1 MIIPTMKTLLFSLI
15 LLIGTSLVAQN
26 ATIMR
31 GYDRSTIANLTIS
44 FSDQRDFEEKI
55 MYGFRSL
62 AEMPKYNI
70 SEVDIGDLH
79 LPAERD
85 VIYASGGPERS
96 KAIQDRLRRLVADA
110 GEFFA
115 PTDSF
120 GIVLG
125 EVLVDKF
132 NVGGKMM
139 YEWAEK
145 DKRTNTYPVIQA
157 RTLNDLSVEE
167 LKSNTDPAKTEVFA
181 QCLRNNFVIVYDIQQ
196 SESNAKVSGAGISRV
211 ASSNGNLVP
220 GTNNEESV
228 TAIVNAF
235 IYKVDID
242 DELFRTFVRPRFDDR
257 AAIGQYKYGL
267 TYIGRASVRSSFS
280 PALVYSSMSA
290 MNGFKQNGVMGLFK
304 SKDASAGKTMD
315 LTEADEE
322 AQGYERNVKWDELPS
337 EERDTFTMNELTRIA
352 FEDVLNLIEMNV
364 EDFKVRTPVMGE
376 KPITAAVGR
385 REGVRADQR
394 YRVYENFLRND
405 SVKTRPIGIVRAVNR
420 VADNM
425 TARFDAEGNPL
436 VSEFR
441 QVYGG
446 GIKEG
451 MYMVQ
456 ENDFGLGLSFGPTIG
471 YFGSPLPHTIWKARA
486 YYNSSRAINKLFGS
500 EKIFGASGYIGLGLG
515 SRKAEEG
522 SGSYNA
528 FIFEFGLEKKLYIHH
543 KFDLVPEFGV
553 MIYAPGESN
562 GTSVE
567 VYSKGAAYL
576 APGLKG
582 LYKFTEKSAVVAGF
596 HLPIQIA
603 EIPYDNPAGF
613 VHFDL
618 RVRTQF

>member
-1 MIIPTMKTLLFSLI
+1 MKTLIFSI
-15 LLIGTSLVAQN
+15 MLLLGASLVAQDV
-26 ATIMR
+26 TIMR

-44 FSDQRDFEEKI
+44 FSDQGDFEEKI

-70 SEVDIGDLH
+70 SDVDLGDLH
-79 LPAERD
+79 LPADRD

-139 YEWAEK
+139 YEWAKK
-145 DKRTNTYPVIQA
+145 DKKTNTYPVIQA

-167 LKSNTDPAKTEVFA
+167 LKANTDPAKTEVFA
-181 QCLRNNFVIVYDIQQ
+181 QSLRNNFVIVYDIQQ

-220 GTNNEESV
+220 GTGNKESV

-235 IYKVDID
+235 VYKVDID

-257 AAIGQYKYGL
+257 AAIGQHKYDL

-280 PALVYSSMSA
+280 PGLVYSSMSA
-290 MNGFKQNGVMGLFK
+290 MNGFQQNGVMGLFK
-304 SKDASAGKTMD
+304 PKEQKAPPMELAV
-315 LTEADEE
+315 ADEE
-322 AQGYERNVKWDELPS
+322 AQGFERNVKWDDLPA
-337 EERDTFTMNELTRIA
+337 EERDTFTMNELTRVA

-376 KPITAAVGR
+376 NPITAAVGS
-385 REGVRADQR
+385 REGIRADQR

-405 SVKTRPIGIVRAVNR
+405 SVKTRSIGIVRAVNR

-425 TARFDAEGNPL
+425 ASRFDEEGNPL

-446 GIKEG
+446 SIKEG

-456 ENDFGLGLSFGPTIG
+456 ENDFGLGLSFGPTLG

-486 YYNSSRAINKLFGS
+486 YYNASRTINKIFGG
-500 EKIFGASGYIGLGLG
+500 EKIFGTSGFIGLGFG

-522 SGSYNA
+522 NGSFNA
-528 FIFEFGLEKKLYIHH
+528 FVFEFGIEKKLYIHH
-543 KFDLVPEFGV
+543 KFDLVPEFAV
-553 MIYAPGESN
+553 TIYAPGESN

-576 APGLKG
+576 SPGIKG
-582 LYKFTEKSAVVAGF
+582 LYKFSEKSAVVAGL
-596 HLPIQIA
+596 HLPVQIA
-603 EIPYDNPAGF
+603 EIPYENPAGF
-613 VHFDL
+613 IHFDL